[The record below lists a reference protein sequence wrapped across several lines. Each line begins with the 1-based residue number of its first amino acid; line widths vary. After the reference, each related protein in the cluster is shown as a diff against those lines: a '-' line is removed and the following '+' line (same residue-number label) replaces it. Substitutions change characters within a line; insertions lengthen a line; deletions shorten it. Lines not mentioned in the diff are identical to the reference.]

1 MNKTKKKISFT
12 VKVRLLLISCL
23 PAIGIGIASLITAII
38 FIKAGMEQETL
49 KGLLASA
56 YAYRDTGLLNIDR
69 EEGDNDIETELKK
82 NTGYD
87 FTWFEG
93 EKRKNSSLGASV
105 IGTKAADTVVLDVIG
120 KQKEFT
126 SKKTDVAGE
135 DYFVAYV
142 PAIDSNGKVIGMAFT
157 GVSRE
162 FVNTKIRQSIISM
175 FLIAVFIL
183 LIATGVVLPVS
194 IKMSNAIK
202 TIAECIKKLA
212 NGEFEK
218 ADKYLNRSDE
228 IGDTLRSTNNLIDIF
243 EEFAIDTKQAS
254 EFIGK
259 QSSDLASTSNNIN
272 EITEGVSQAVLQIAE
287 GANEQSKVTEE
298 ATSNISTLSD
308 AIQTVA
314 NNSEQLANTANEM
327 NEAGQ
332 SSAVAI
338 KKLSKE
344 MTEMQKS
351 VESITETMS
360 ATNQAV
366 SLVNERTDNI
376 SNIAAQTNLL
386 ALNASIE
393 AARAGDAGKGFTVV
407 AEEIGKLA
415 VESAE
420 TAKEIKEEMKNL
432 LKQSKDAKEKTDDI
446 SLICKK
452 VSDVLKDTEIKITY
466 LIENVQLTADGVTNI
481 SALTEECEAAKAV
494 IIDAMSSLSAIS
506 EENAASTEET
516 SASMQETASA
526 VNLLAESSNKLK
538 EVAENL
544 EKDLGFFKI

>member
-1 MNKTKKKISFT
+1 MNKTKKNISLT

-23 PAIGIGIASLITAII
+23 PAIGIGLASLIAAIF
-38 FIKAGMEQETL
+38 FIKTGMEQETL

-69 EEGDNDIETELKK
+69 EEGNNDIETDLKK

-93 EKRKNSSLGASV
+93 DKRKNSSLGASV
-105 IGTKAADTVVLDVIG
+105 IGTKAADTVVLEVVS
-120 KQKEFT
+120 KQKQFT

-142 PAIDSNGKVIGMAFT
+142 PVIDSDGKAIGMAFT

-162 FVNTKIRQSIISM
+162 FVNAKIRKSIISLV
-175 FLIAVFIL
+175 LIAVIIL
-183 LIATGVVLPVS
+183 FIATGVALLVA

-202 TIAECIKKLA
+202 AIAECIRKLA

-228 IGDTLRSTNNLIDIF
+228 IGDTLRSTNNLIDVF
-243 EEFAIDTKQAS
+243 KEFAVDTKQAS

-259 QSSDLASTSNNIN
+259 QSADLAMTSNNIN

-314 NNSEQLANTANEM
+314 NNSEQLANTANAM
-327 NEAGQ
+327 NDAGQ
-332 SSAVAI
+332 SSSVAI
-338 KKLSKE
+338 RNLSKE
-344 MTEMQKS
+344 MNVMQKS
-351 VESITETMS
+351 VDSITETML
-360 ATNQAV
+360 ATNRAV
-366 SLVNERTDNI
+366 LVVNERTDDI
-376 SNIAAQTNLL
+376 SKIAAQTNLL

-415 VESAE
+415 VESAN

-432 LKQSKDAKEKTDDI
+432 LKQSKDAKKETDDI

-452 VSDVLKDTEIKITY
+452 VSDVLKDTEAKITY
-466 LIENVQLTADGVTNI
+466 LIENVQLTVDGVTNI
-481 SALTEECEAAKAV
+481 SALTEECEAAKAI

-538 EVAENL
+538 EVAGNL
-544 EKDLGFFKI
+544 EKDLEFFKI

>member
-1 MNKTKKKISFT
+1 MNEKNKKNSFT

-23 PAIGIGIASLITAII
+23 PAIGIGIASLIVAIF
-38 FIKAGMEQETL
+38 FIKTGMEQETL

-56 YAYRDTGLLNIDR
+56 YAYRNTGLINIDR
-69 EEGDNDIETELKK
+69 EEGDNDIENQLKK

-93 EKRKNSSLGASV
+93 NKRKNSSLGKSV
-105 IGTKAADTVVLDVIG
+105 IGTKAADVVVTDVISNRE
-120 KQKEFT
+120 QFT

-142 PAIDSNGKVIGMAFT
+142 PVIDSDGKVIGMAFT

-162 FVNTKIRQSIISM
+162 SVNAKIRQSIISM
-175 FLIAVFIL
+175 VLIAVVIL
-183 LIATGVVLPVS
+183 LIAIGIALLVA
-194 IKMSNAIK
+194 IKMSNAIR
-202 TIAECIKKLA
+202 TIAESVKKLA
-212 NGEFEK
+212 SGEFEK
-218 ADKYLNRSDE
+218 ANQYLNRFDE

-243 EEFAIDTKQAS
+243 KEFAVDTKQAS

-259 QSSDLASTSNNIN
+259 QSADLARTSSDIN

-298 ATSNISTLSD
+298 VTSNISTLSD

-314 NNSEQLANTANEM
+314 NNSEQLATAANEM
-327 NEAGQ
+327 NDAGQ
-332 SSAVAI
+332 TSSAAI
-338 KKLSKE
+338 RNLSKE
-344 MTEMQKS
+344 MTAMQKS
-351 VESITETMS
+351 VETIIETMS

-366 SLVNERTDNI
+366 LVVNERTDNI

-393 AARAGDAGKGFTVV
+393 AARAGDAGRGFTVV

-415 VESAE
+415 VESSD

-446 SLICKK
+446 SLICKE
-452 VSDVLKDTEIKITY
+452 VSDVLKDTEKKITY
-466 LIENVQLTADGVTNI
+466 LIEHVKLTADGVTKI
-481 SALTEECEAAKAV
+481 SALTEECEKAKA
-494 IIDAMSSLSAIS
+494 IIVDAISSLSAIS

-538 EVAENL
+538 EVAGKL

>member
-1 MNKTKKKISFT
+1 
-12 VKVRLLLISCL
+12 
-23 PAIGIGIASLITAII
+23 
-38 FIKAGMEQETL
+38 MEEETL

-69 EEGDNDIETELKK
+69 EEGDNDIENQLKN

-93 EKRKNSSLGASV
+93 DKRKNSSLGVSV
-105 IGTKAADTVVLDVIG
+105 IGTKAAEEVVTDVIG
-120 KQKEFT
+120 NKEQFT

-142 PAIDSNGKVIGMAFT
+142 PVIDSEGEAIEMTFT

-162 FVNTKIRQSIISM
+162 SVNAKIRKSIISLV
-175 FLIAVFIL
+175 LIAESV
-183 LIATGVVLPVS
+183 
-194 IKMSNAIK
+194 
-202 TIAECIKKLA
+202 KKLA
-212 NGEFEK
+212 SGEFEK
-218 ADKYLNRSDE
+218 ADQYLNRSDE

-243 EEFAIDTKQAS
+243 KEFAVDTKQAS

-259 QSSDLASTSNNIN
+259 QSADLARTSSDIN
-272 EITEGVSQAVLQIAE
+272 EITEGVSQAVLQ
-287 GANEQSKVTEE
+287 
-298 ATSNISTLSD
+298 
-308 AIQTVA
+308 
-314 NNSEQLANTANEM
+314 
-327 NEAGQ
+327 
-332 SSAVAI
+332 
-338 KKLSKE
+338 
-344 MTEMQKS
+344 
-351 VESITETMS
+351 
-360 ATNQAV
+360 
-366 SLVNERTDNI
+366 
-376 SNIAAQTNLL
+376 IAAQTNLL

-393 AARAGDAGKGFTVV
+393 AARAGESGKGFTVV

-415 VESAE
+415 EESAD
-420 TAKEIKEEMKNL
+420 TAKEIKKEMKNL
-432 LKQSKDAKEKTDDI
+432 LKQSKDAKERTDDI

-452 VSDVLKDTEIKITY
+452 VSDVLKDTESKITY
-466 LIENVQLTADGVTNI
+466 LIEHVQLTADGVTNI

-538 EVAENL
+538 EVAGNL